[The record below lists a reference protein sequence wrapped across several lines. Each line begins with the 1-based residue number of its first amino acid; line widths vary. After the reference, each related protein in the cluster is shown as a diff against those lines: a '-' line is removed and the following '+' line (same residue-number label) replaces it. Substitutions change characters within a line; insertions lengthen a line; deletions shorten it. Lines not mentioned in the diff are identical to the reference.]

1 MTFLLFR
8 TAYSIFKYFQSPEE
22 KKFGGGVILPYT
34 SNPEVGNLEV
44 DDISEVNEIPE
55 SNGNPE
61 VEDISEVNEINDI
74 PGVNGNPEVE
84 DIPKLDNDVE
94 EMDSIGFGPLPG
106 RGQE

>member
-61 VEDISEVNEINDI
+61 VEDI
-74 PGVNGNPEVE
+74 
-84 DIPKLDNDVE
+84 PKLDNDVE